1 MTEIIDCE
9 KEGFNSVF
17 KSDFWQVASAR
28 YAKSYSKEDFTYM
41 KRHLKTDEVF
51 TLIEG
56 EAVLHTVEDGKAV
69 DIKIEKGKIY
79 CVYKGTWHYLEI
91 SRDALLI
98 IVENKDVFPEDTERM
113 ELECLLRK

>member
-1 MTEIIDCE
+1 MTEIIECDR
-9 KEGFNSVF
+9 EGFNSVF
-17 KSDFWQVASAR
+17 KSESWQIASAR
-28 YAKSYSKEDFTYM
+28 YAKTYSKEDFTYM
-41 KRHLKTDEVF
+41 KRHLTTDEVF

-56 EAVLHTVEDGKAV
+56 EAVLHTSEDGKAV
-69 DIKIEKGKIY
+69 DTKIEKGKIY
-79 CVYKGTWHYLEI
+79 CVHKGTWHYLEL